1 MSIKKTPTPRQ
12 VKVISLLIEE
22 YSKKSGKRKTL
33 GQILLEAD
41 YSPNVAKNPHMV
53 LDSETIQDGLNT
65 YLESINKKKKSALKH
80 ITEKKLEESNARDCA
95 YITDVLN
102 KNSLLLGGQATE
114 RKVISVEEKG
124 KIDQILATLED

>member
-1 MSIKKTPTPRQ
+1 MNIPKTPSPRQ
-12 VKVISLLIEE
+12 VKVIALLIEE
-22 YSKKSGKRKTL
+22 YSKKSGKQKSL
-33 GQILLEAD
+33 GQILREAG
-41 YSPNVAKNPHMV
+41 YAETVAKNPHMV

-65 YLESINKKKKSALKH
+65 YLESVNKKKKSALKH